1 MTIWK
6 GGPVNNIDELGAGGN
21 IICIGPFESVE
32 RFLEYETAEKYFDE
46 EVHSTGSIGWEPS
59 RDEITDEEN
68 DIREIQIALTWFN
81 KLIPTS
87 TLNLILDYPDCD
99 FEIICDFNERELS
112 YWLNVRNYKKMPLIA
127 ELLENV
133 KMDGSESMIGSIYL
147 GKSYNNYIHE
157 ELELINESN
166 ECHSI
171 RQDIK
176 IVNNIIDF
184 KKSFFLSKE
193 HEEGSDINQNCE
205 AICNLG
211 SIPIGNPV
219 RELRQK
225 FEKTEV
231 YKKYNKLFIEK
242 WGHHQHKR
250 YEEALRSSEELLNIM
265 PEFYE
270 AWISMKGNKSTFDFF
285 NSLNTIDFTMKAY
298 VVLMDRDKMNKVM
311 MLVKNLHSLL
321 GNKLINIE
329 IIKQNF
335 DRYYN
340 DINLMKTIY
349 DFLKSHPE
357 YPQKK
362 IYKALSFSG
371 KTSAYVL
378 EYAEKFG
385 KISRIRHGDS
395 WQLTYLT

>member
-21 IICIGPFESVE
+21 IICIGPSESVE

-205 AICNLG
+205 ATCNLG

-231 YKKYNKLFIEK
+231 YKKY
-242 WGHHQHKR
+242 H
-250 YEEALRSSEELLNIM
+250 
-265 PEFYE
+265 
-270 AWISMKGNKSTFDFF
+270 
-285 NSLNTIDFTMKAY
+285 
-298 VVLMDRDKMNKVM
+298 
-311 MLVKNLHSLL
+311 
-321 GNKLINIE
+321 
-329 IIKQNF
+329 
-335 DRYYN
+335 
-340 DINLMKTIY
+340 
-349 DFLKSHPE
+349 
-357 YPQKK
+357 
-362 IYKALSFSG
+362 
-371 KTSAYVL
+371 
-378 EYAEKFG
+378 
-385 KISRIRHGDS
+385 
-395 WQLTYLT
+395 